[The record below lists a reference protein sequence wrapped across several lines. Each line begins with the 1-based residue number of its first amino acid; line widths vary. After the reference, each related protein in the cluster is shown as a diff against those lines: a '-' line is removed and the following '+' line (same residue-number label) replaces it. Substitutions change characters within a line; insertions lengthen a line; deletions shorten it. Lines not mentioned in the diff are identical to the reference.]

1 MSIYSKIIDI
11 QKLGQA
17 WDRVRKNKPAP
28 GVDNVTFEMFEERRR
43 EELRQL
49 NLELSEH
56 RYESL
61 PVKLTNLFL
70 DKSTS
75 DALLSVLYSWLLR
88 TQIGSPASAF
98 VGLNA
103 TFSTAELSLMM
114 FTSLTVL
121 LSCVTEIELTSP
133 PT

>member
-28 GVDNVTFEMFEERRR
+28 GVDNVTCEMFEERRR

-61 PVKLTNLFL
+61 PVKLTYLYKGE
-70 DKSTS
+70 KSA
-75 DALLSVLYSWLLR
+75 DNCAVQYAR
-88 TQIGSPASAF
+88 QGGAAVAGARIGKD
-98 VGLNA
+98 L
-103 TFSTAELSLMM
+103 
-114 FTSLTVL
+114 
-121 LSCVTEIELTSP
+121 
-133 PT
+133 